1 MSDTLY
7 PMFYGTRLVTFD
19 VLEATFSPK
28 CHPEFWRRMKNFL
41 LHQGG
46 KFGIGGGW
54 RAVGAQPDLSGFA
67 PEGKSFH
74 QSQLFK
80 SGLYFAAFDL
90 VVVNPGHVHRAPT
103 WSEVPVQGKK
113 FAYDYG
119 IHANVG
125 VPGARG
131 SESWHHQPVE
141 LDGWDTWVAKGRPD
155 IDCSYPIAILAPRPT
170 PPQPPVPEN
179 PVITKEITV
188 EIKSRNLVEGC
199 VGPDVKFFQL
209 QLNNVAGQ
217 GLLLDGY
224 YGPRMKEAVMNFQ
237 RFFKLT
243 VDGNL
248 GPKTQAAI
256 IEVALQ
262 AS

>member
-7 PMFYGTRLVTFD
+7 PVFYGTRLVTFD
-19 VLEATFSPK
+19 VLEATFSSK

-74 QSQLFK
+74 QSQLFR

-113 FAYDYG
+113 LAYDYG

-155 IDCSYPIAILAPRPT
+155 IDYSYPIAILAPRPT
-170 PPQPPVPEN
+170 PPQPPVPHCMSQ
-179 PVITKEITV
+179 PRPLQQTPGTV
-188 EIKSRNLVEGC
+188 LSFKQQSDQPRATVRSISSGMPATAPLPLRHSPLRASTVAPTTRSVSKSARS
-199 VGPDVKFFQL
+199 
-209 QLNNVAGQ
+209 
-217 GLLLDGY
+217 
-224 YGPRMKEAVMNFQ
+224 
-237 RFFKLT
+237 
-243 VDGNL
+243 
-248 GPKTQAAI
+248 QAR
-256 IEVALQ
+256 LP
-262 AS
+262 SL